1 MKFDDG
7 IGEVKTPMAPVEL
20 KLFDGEGG
28 EVPKANDGLCSGNE
42 CLCESANDGCQ
53 NKTGENAHVKVQADG
68 KAANQH
74 EPSGISGWLF
84 TGRGDHV
91 PE

>member
-7 IGEVKTPMAPVEL
+7 IGEVKAPMAPGEL

-42 CLCESANDGCQ
+42 CLCEIADDGCK
-53 NKTGENAHVKVQADG
+53 NRTGEYAHVKVQADG

-74 EPSGISGWLF
+74 EPGGIPGWLF
-84 TGRGDHV
+84 AGRGDHV
-91 PE
+91 PK